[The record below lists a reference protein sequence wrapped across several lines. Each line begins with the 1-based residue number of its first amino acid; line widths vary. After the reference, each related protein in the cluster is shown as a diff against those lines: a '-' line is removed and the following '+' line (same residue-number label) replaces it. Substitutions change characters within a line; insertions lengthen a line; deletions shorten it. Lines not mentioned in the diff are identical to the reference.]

1 MRGARRGG
9 LLLAAAAALCA
20 PAAEAFG
27 AAPKFLIVSAPSM
40 GKISYVQLPEDG
52 RPLVLSGGDPKATSL
67 LARGSSK
74 GTANATS
81 RARNATNSTKA
92 TTAASNETGASDV
105 STTSAPASASARS
118 LGASSMEDLVTEG
131 LTFPQGVAVDQ
142 VRKVVYVAD
151 PNLGKLVSY
160 PLKGNRGKLSVGAQK
175 TVAENVEVRAVAVDG
190 LGNVFFTEEPTGK
203 VMRVTAKMIE
213 EGSTT
218 AETVYAAAESK
229 GVSAPG
235 GIAVDNYFVYWLNK
249 VGGSEH
255 GTVLRGR
262 QTPAPLALLNVTKM
276 QANAS
281 KAAMVALAS
290 NAMKCYG
297 VCLALGN
304 IFYTAESTHLYG
316 VHRASTAQS
325 NPVTV
330 ADSLEQPRGCAFD
343 GDSTVYVADKVA
355 NAVYQFPSNMQDL
368 TERTPLTK
376 AADLPGAFGVAVY
389 VQVED

>member
-1 MRGARRGG
+1 MGGRRLREGRGARRGG
-9 LLLAAAAALCA
+9 WLLVAAAALCA
-20 PAAEAFG
+20 PGAEAFG
-27 AAPKFLIVSAPSM
+27 EAPKFLIVSAPST
-40 GKISYVQLPEDG
+40 GRISYVQLPKDG
-52 RPLVLSGGDPKATSL
+52 SPLTAGGGPSGATSL
-67 LARGSSK
+67 LQQAPNA
-74 GTANATS
+74 TAANAT
-81 RARNATNSTKA
+81 
-92 TTAASNETGASDV
+92 GASP
-105 STTSAPASASARS
+105 APAASASTRALAAS
-118 LGASSMEDLVTEG
+118 ASSMTDLISEG

-142 VRKVVYVAD
+142 VRKVLYVAD

-160 PLKGNRGKLSVGAQK
+160 PLKSSRRTPLYVGAQK

-203 VMRVTAKMIE
+203 IMRVTAKMIE
-213 EGSTT
+213 DGTTT
-218 AETVYAAAESK
+218 AETVYDSAQSK

-249 VGGSEH
+249 VGGPSH
-255 GTVLRGR
+255 GTLLRGR
-262 QTPAPLALLNVTKM
+262 QTPSPVALLNVTRM
-276 QANAS
+276 QANSS

-290 NAMKCYG
+290 NAVKCYG

-304 IFYTAESTHLYG
+304 IFYSDESANLYG
-316 VHRASTAQS
+316 IHRASTAQS

-330 ADSLEQPRGCAFD
+330 SNSLQQPRGCSFD

-368 TERTPLTK
+368 TENTPLTK

-389 VQVED
+389 VQVE